1 MEPFGVIVSG
11 RSGRWFGT
19 SALDARGRRR
29 SIRKLGARAL
39 DLPLGF
45 DKLFGFFGEDVGG
58 VADCWFGDGH
68 FGA

>member
-11 RSGRWFGT
+11 GVGRWFGT
-19 SALDARGRRR
+19 SPLDARGRRR

-39 DLPLGF
+39 DLPLDF
-45 DKLFGFFGEDVGG
+45 DKLIGFFGGDVGG
-58 VADCWFGDGH
+58 FADCWFGDGH